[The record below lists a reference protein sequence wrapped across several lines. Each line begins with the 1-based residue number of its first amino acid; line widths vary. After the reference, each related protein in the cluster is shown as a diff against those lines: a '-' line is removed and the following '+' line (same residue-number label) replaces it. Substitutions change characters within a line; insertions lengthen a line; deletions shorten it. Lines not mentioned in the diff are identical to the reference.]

1 MTTSLSR
8 DSDLYENR
16 PSLCSICGAPA
27 GALLFCNNR
36 TKRYY
41 GSCGKKHLEKIK
53 QKIERGEKLS
63 IRVGINYDSVDYSR
77 LRNKDLF
84 LELRQKNK
92 SGDLVN
98 WLPED
103 RKRFFNWIVLEYLNA
118 EKAKADLPDEEK

>member
-1 MTTSLSR
+1 
-8 DSDLYENR
+8 
-16 PSLCSICGAPA
+16 
-27 GALLFCNNR
+27 
-36 TKRYY
+36 
-41 GSCGKKHLEKIK
+41 LEKIK